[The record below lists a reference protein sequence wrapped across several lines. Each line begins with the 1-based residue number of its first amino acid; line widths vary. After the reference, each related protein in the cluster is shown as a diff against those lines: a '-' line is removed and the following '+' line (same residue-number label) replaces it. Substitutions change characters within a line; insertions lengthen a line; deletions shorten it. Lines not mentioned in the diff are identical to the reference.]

1 MHLMTSV
8 LPILTVLPGSAV
20 GTTQDVVSEEDLLNE
35 HFIEMNQE
43 NIKLFHSAG
52 EESIYVDEDD
62 LEKELAESEKTR
74 MSLTKLVVII
84 AVLTLVSLIALCV
97 IVIFC
102 RRRSR
107 LWYRRREEDKTGNGS
122 VDNGEN

>member
-1 MHLMTSV
+1 MTSV

-20 GTTQDVVSEEDLLNE
+20 GTTQDLVSEEDLLNE

-43 NIKLFHSAG
+43 NIKLFHSVGAG

-97 IVIFC
+97 IVILC

-107 LWYRRREEDKTGNGS
+107 LWYRKREEDKTGNGS